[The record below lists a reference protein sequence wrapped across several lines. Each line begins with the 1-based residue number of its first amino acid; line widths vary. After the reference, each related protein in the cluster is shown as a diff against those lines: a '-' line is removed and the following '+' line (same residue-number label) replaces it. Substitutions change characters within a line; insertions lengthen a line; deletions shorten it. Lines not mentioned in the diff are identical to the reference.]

1 MTDAASALDAAL
13 GGRRVVVEVPATGV
27 EDWVAVAEVLVQEG
41 LSAWALPPALIPC
54 LPEVIALFGR
64 RARVGVTGLT
74 DADGV
79 RRAVEAGA
87 HFLLAPIADPAL
99 AEAAG
104 GVPLAQGG
112 LTPTEIAAVARGGAA
127 AVMVAP
133 ADALGTTYARTL
145 PALFP
150 GVALLA
156 SGRLEHYQC
165 AMWLE
170 AGARAVVVSDVV
182 LRTAGGNGIDQ
193 VAGRALSF
201 RSVLSESE
209 R

>member
-1 MTDAASALDAAL
+1 MTDAVSPLDAAL
-13 GGRRVVVEVPATGV
+13 GGRKVVVEVPAAGV

-41 LSAWALPPALIPC
+41 LSAWALPPGLISC
-54 LPEVIALFGR
+54 LPEVLALFGR
-64 RARVGVTGLT
+64 RARVGVTGLM
-74 DADGV
+74 DAAGV

-87 HFLLAPIADPAL
+87 HFLLAPIADPSL

-104 GVPLAQGG
+104 GIPLVQGG
-112 LTPTEIAAVARGGAA
+112 LTPTEIAAAARGGAE

-150 GVALLA
+150 GVALVA
-156 SGRLEHYQC
+156 SGRLEHFQC

-182 LRTAGGNGIDQ
+182 LRTAGSNGIDQ

-201 RSVLSESE
+201 RGVLSENQS
-209 R
+209 

>member
-1 MTDAASALDAAL
+1 MTDALGAAL
-13 GGRRVVVEVPATGV
+13 GGRRVVVEVPAAGV

-41 LSAWALPPALIPC
+41 LSAWALPPGLISC
-54 LPEVIALFGR
+54 LPEVLALFGR

-79 RRAVEAGA
+79 RRASEAGA
-87 HFLLAPIADPAL
+87 HFLLAPIADASL
-99 AEAAG
+99 VAAAG
-104 GVPLAQGG
+104 GVPLVQGG
-112 LTPTEIAAVARGGAA
+112 LTPTEVAAVARSGAE

-133 ADALGTTYARTL
+133 VDALGAAYARTL

-165 AMWLE
+165 AMWLA

-182 LRTAGGNGIDQ
+182 LRDAGANGIDQ
-193 VAGRALSF
+193 VAARALSF
-201 RSVLSESE
+201 RGVLVENE
-209 R
+209 T